1 MPPKSP
7 KIAVIV
13 QFGLGGTRVAKL
25 SVTQSFRMIDIA
37 RDFKIHF
44 TPEIDDMDIV
54 FVNCITS
61 KAIGSYLTVKEA
73 ELTNGATITAVIQ
86 VPWQVKIQTT
96 TPIQYRCGCWG
107 YGSGYYKA
115 CHVWGPNLT
124 INVNTLKPA
133 FNIGR
138 QTSLDDI
145 TSCLRH
151 PDWKHNEGLM
161 AHDDVADLVEFCTV
175 ENLWSC
181 TVCSKLAY
189 CLKWCRPRDVNG
201 ALWRMS
207 VLGSVYCGV
216 CQEVYLPP
224 EENRMQH
231 FRDNTDD
238 QHVIGDLCAVL

>member
-181 TVCSKLAY
+181 TVCSADNEMSMVLCGGCQFWDQFTVAFARRCT
-189 CLKWCRPRDVNG
+189 CLLKRIECNI
-201 ALWRMS
+201 LETTLTTSM
-207 VLGSVYCGV
+207 
-216 CQEVYLPP
+216 
-224 EENRMQH
+224 
-231 FRDNTDD
+231 
-238 QHVIGDLCAVL
+238 